1 MLNIARL
8 PLRGVISIAVIAACS
23 WILNATVPSGW
34 YVAGSKPA
42 EYEAGVDAEVQYNNH
57 PSAFLKS
64 RKPSVD
70 GFGTLM
76 QDFRADKYGGQRVRF
91 SAYVKTEKI
100 QDWAGLWMRVDKNSA
115 SVSFDNMADR
125 PLKGTTDWQN
135 YQVVLDVPQGATGIY
150 LGILLTGPGAVW
162 ISSAKFEVVGSEV
175 STTGA
180 HSHREGPTN
189 LDFKE

>member
-1 MLNIARL
+1 
-8 PLRGVISIAVIAACS
+8 
-23 WILNATVPSGW
+23 
-34 YVAGSKPA
+34 
-42 EYEAGVDAEVQYNNH
+42 
-57 PSAFLKS
+57 
-64 RKPSVD
+64 
-70 GFGTLM
+70 M

-135 YQVVLDVPQGATGIY
+135 YQVVLDVPQAATGIY
-150 LGILLTGPGAVW
+150 FGILLTGPGAVW

-175 STTGA
+175 STAGA
-180 HSHREGPTN
+180 HSHRQGPTN